1 MDKQGY
7 LLAVP
12 QAVGTKNK
20 IKKEKKKGVDSM
32 SSYLTKKKIKVF
44 RDVAPGKYTFDLKS
58 YKVIGTEN
66 AIAELKADVIA
77 AGGDESNLQY
87 MTKKDNTKSEWFIQL
102 QGKLYNEDFST
113 GYNINLYPDET
124 KDIDMLMY
132 QMSQIAQQLEI
143 DGDEDIIAILEQAI
157 SKQFDVWVYVNN
169 VLVDG
174 TLKQYKNTSFS
185 EPKNW
190 NADADFE

>member
-1 MDKQGY
+1 M
-7 LLAVP
+7 
-12 QAVGTKNK
+12 
-20 IKKEKKKGVDSM
+20 
-32 SSYLTKKKIKVF
+32 SYLTSKNVKVF
-44 RDVAPGKYTFDLKS
+44 KDVAPGKYTFDMKD

-66 AIAELKADVIA
+66 AIAELKPDVIA

-87 MTKKDNTKSEWFIQL
+87 MTKKDNTKSNWFIQL
-102 QGKLYNEDFST
+102 QGKLQGDDIST
-113 GYNINLYPDET
+113 GYNINLYPDES
-124 KDIDMLMY
+124 KEIDMLMY
-132 QMSQIAQQLEI
+132 QMSQIAQQLGVDDIEN
-143 DGDEDIIAILEQAI
+143 IIAILEEAVH
-157 SKQFDVWVYVNN
+157 KTFDVWIYVNN

>member
-1 MDKQGY
+1 M
-7 LLAVP
+7 
-12 QAVGTKNK
+12 
-20 IKKEKKKGVDSM
+20 
-32 SSYLTKKKIKVF
+32 SYLTNKKVKVF
-44 RDVAPGKYTFDLKS
+44 KDVAPGKYTFNLKD
-58 YKVIGTEN
+58 YKVIGTKN
-66 AIAELKADVIA
+66 AITELKADVIT

-102 QGKLYNEDFST
+102 QGTLHNEEIKT

-143 DGDEDIIAILEQAI
+143 DGDEDIIVILEQAVR
-157 SKQFDVWVYVNN
+157 KQFDVWVYVNN

-174 TLKQYKNTSFS
+174 ALKQYKNTSFG

>member
-1 MDKQGY
+1 M
-7 LLAVP
+7 
-12 QAVGTKNK
+12 
-20 IKKEKKKGVDSM
+20 
-32 SSYLTKKKIKVF
+32 SYLTNKKIKVF
-44 RDVAPGKYTFDLKS
+44 KDVAPGKYTFDLKD

-77 AGGDESNLQY
+77 AGGDENNLQY
-87 MTKKDNTKSEWFIQL
+87 MTKKDNTKSNWFIQL
-102 QGKLYNEDFST
+102 QGKLYNELYNADFST
-113 GYNINLYPDET
+113 EYNINLYPDET

-143 DGDEDIIAILEQAI
+143 EDDEDIIAILEQAVH
-157 SKQFDVWVYVNN
+157 KTFDVWVYVNN

-174 TLKQYKNTSFS
+174 SLKQYKNTSFS

>member
-1 MDKQGY
+1 M
-7 LLAVP
+7 
-12 QAVGTKNK
+12 
-20 IKKEKKKGVDSM
+20 
-32 SSYLTKKKIKVF
+32 SYLTSKKVKVF
-44 RDVAPGKYTFDLKS
+44 KDVAPGKYTFDMKD

-66 AIAELKADVIA
+66 AIAELKADVIT

-87 MTKKDNTKSEWFIQL
+87 MTKKDNTKSDWFIQL
-102 QGKLYNEDFST
+102 QGTLKGDDFST
-113 GYNINLYPDET
+113 SYNINLYPDES

-143 DGDEDIIAILEQAI
+143 DGDEDIIAILEQAVH
-157 SKQFDVWVYVNN
+157 KTFNVWIYVNN
-169 VLVDG
+169 VLADG
-174 TLKQYKNTSFS
+174 SLKQYKNTSFS

>member
-1 MDKQGY
+1 MSY
-7 LLAVP
+7 L
-12 QAVGTKNK
+12 KNK
-20 IKKEKKKGVDSM
+20 KV
-32 SSYLTKKKIKVF
+32 KVF
-44 RDVAPGKYTFDLKS
+44 KDVAPGKYTFDMRA

-87 MTKKDNTKSEWFIQL
+87 MTRKDNTKSDWFIQL
-102 QGKLYNEDFST
+102 QGTLKGDNLST
-113 GYNINLYPDET
+113 SYNINLYPDES

-132 QMSQIAQQLEI
+132 QMSQIAQQLNIES
-143 DGDEDIIAILEQAI
+143 DEDIIAILEEAVH
-157 SKQFDVWVYVNN
+157 KTFNVWIYVNN

-174 TLKQYKNTSFS
+174 SLKQYKNTSFS

>member
-1 MDKQGY
+1 MGY
-7 LLAVP
+7 L
-12 QAVGTKNK
+12 KN
-20 IKKEKKKGVDSM
+20 
-32 SSYLTKKKIKVF
+32 KKIKVF
-44 RDVAPGKYTFDLKS
+44 KDVAPGKYTFDLKD

-77 AGGDESNLQY
+77 AGGDENNLQY
-87 MTKKDNTKSEWFIQL
+87 MTKKDNTKSNWFIQL
-102 QGKLYNEDFST
+102 QGKLYNELYNADFST
-113 GYNINLYPDET
+113 EYNINLYPDET

-143 DGDEDIIAILEQAI
+143 EDDEDIIAILEQAVH
-157 SKQFDVWVYVNN
+157 KTFDVWVYVNN

-174 TLKQYKNTSFS
+174 SLKQYKNTSFS

>member
-1 MDKQGY
+1 M
-7 LLAVP
+7 
-12 QAVGTKNK
+12 
-20 IKKEKKKGVDSM
+20 
-32 SSYLTKKKIKVF
+32 SYLTNKKVKVF
-44 RDVAPGKYTFDLKS
+44 KDVAPGKYTFNLKA

-87 MTKKDNTKSEWFIQL
+87 MTKKDNTKSNWFIQL

-113 GYNINLYPDET
+113 GYNINLYPDES
-124 KDIDMLMY
+124 KEIDMLMY

-143 DGDEDIIAILEQAI
+143 DGDEDIIAILEEATD
-157 SKQFDVWVYVNN
+157 KQFNVWVYVNN

>member
-1 MDKQGY
+1 
-7 LLAVP
+7 
-12 QAVGTKNK
+12 
-20 IKKEKKKGVDSM
+20 M

-44 RDVAPGKYTFDLKS
+44 KDVAPGKYTFDLKS

-66 AIAELKADVIA
+66 AIAELKSDVIA
-77 AGGDESNLQY
+77 AGGDENNLQY

-102 QGKLYNEDFST
+102 QGKLKGDDFNTS
-113 GYNINLYPDET
+113 YNINLYPDES

-143 DGDEDIIAILEQAI
+143 DGDEDIIAILEQAT
-157 SKQFDVWVYVNN
+157 SKQFNVWIYVNN

-190 NADADFE
+190 NADDDFE

>member
-1 MDKQGY
+1 M
-7 LLAVP
+7 
-12 QAVGTKNK
+12 
-20 IKKEKKKGVDSM
+20 
-32 SSYLTKKKIKVF
+32 SYLKNKKIKVF
-44 RDVAPGKYTFDLKS
+44 KDVAPGKYTFDLKD

-77 AGGDESNLQY
+77 AGGDENNLQY
-87 MTKKDNTKSEWFIQL
+87 MTKKDNTKSNWFIQL

-113 GYNINLYPDET
+113 EYNINLYPDET

-143 DGDEDIIAILEQAI
+143 DGDEDIIAILEEATG
-157 SKQFDVWVYVNN
+157 KQFDVWVYVNN
-169 VLVDG
+169 ALVDG
-174 TLKQYKNTSFS
+174 SLKQYKNTSFS

>member
-1 MDKQGY
+1 M
-7 LLAVP
+7 
-12 QAVGTKNK
+12 
-20 IKKEKKKGVDSM
+20 
-32 SSYLTKKKIKVF
+32 SYLTSKKVKVF
-44 RDVAPGKYTFDLKS
+44 KDVAPGKYTFDLKD

-87 MTKKDNTKSEWFIQL
+87 MTKKDNTKSNWFIQL
-102 QGKLYNEDFST
+102 QGKLYNEYFST
-113 GYNINLYPDET
+113 GYNINLYPDES

-132 QMSQIAQQLEI
+132 QMSQIAQQLNIES
-143 DGDEDIIAILEQAI
+143 DEDIIAILEEAVH
-157 SKQFDVWVYVNN
+157 KTFDVWVYVNN

-174 TLKQYKNTSFS
+174 SLKQYKNTSFS

>member
-20 IKKEKKKGVDSM
+20 IKKEKKKGVSNM
-32 SSYLTKKKIKVF
+32 SYWTNKKIKVF
-44 RDVAPGKYTFDLKS
+44 KDVAPGKYTFDLKN

-77 AGGDESNLQY
+77 AGGDENNLQY
-87 MTKKDNTKSEWFIQL
+87 MTKKDNTKSNWFIQL

-143 DGDEDIIAILEQAI
+143 DDDEDIIAILEQAVH
-157 SKQFDVWVYVNN
+157 KTFNVWVYVNN
-169 VLVDG
+169 VLVESG
-174 TLKQYKNTSFS
+174 LKQYKNTSFS

>member
-1 MDKQGY
+1 
-7 LLAVP
+7 
-12 QAVGTKNK
+12 
-20 IKKEKKKGVDSM
+20 M

-44 RDVAPGKYTFDLKS
+44 KDVAPGKYTFDLKA

-66 AIAELKADVIA
+66 AIAELKADVIT
-77 AGGDESNLQY
+77 AGGDENNLQY

-102 QGKLYNEDFST
+102 QGTLKGDDLNTS
-113 GYNINLYPDET
+113 YNINLYPDET

-143 DGDEDIIAILEQAI
+143 DGDEDIIAILEQAT

>member
-1 MDKQGY
+1 M
-7 LLAVP
+7 
-12 QAVGTKNK
+12 
-20 IKKEKKKGVDSM
+20 
-32 SSYLTKKKIKVF
+32 SYLKNKKIKVF
-44 RDVAPGKYTFDLKS
+44 KDVAPGKYTFDMRA

-102 QGKLYNEDFST
+102 QGKLKGDDFDTS
-113 GYNINLYPDET
+113 YNINLYPDES

-143 DGDEDIIAILEQAI
+143 DGDEDIIAILEEAVH
-157 SKQFDVWVYVNN
+157 KTFNVWIYVNN

-174 TLKQYKNTSFS
+174 SLKQYKNTSFS

>member
-1 MDKQGY
+1 
-7 LLAVP
+7 
-12 QAVGTKNK
+12 
-20 IKKEKKKGVDSM
+20 M

-44 RDVAPGKYTFDLKS
+44 KDVAPGKYTFILKA

-66 AIAELKADVIA
+66 AIAELKSDVIA

-87 MTKKDNTKSEWFIQL
+87 MTKKDNTKSNWFIQL

-132 QMSQIAQQLEI
+132 QMSQIAQQLDI
-143 DGDEDIIAILEQAI
+143 DGDEDIIAILEQAVRET
-157 SKQFDVWVYVNN
+157 FDVWVYVNN

-190 NADADFE
+190 NADAHFE

>member
-1 MDKQGY
+1 M
-7 LLAVP
+7 
-12 QAVGTKNK
+12 
-20 IKKEKKKGVDSM
+20 
-32 SSYLTKKKIKVF
+32 SYLTNKKIKVF
-44 RDVAPGKYTFDLKS
+44 KDVAPGKYTFDLKN

-77 AGGDESNLQY
+77 AGGDENNLQY
-87 MTKKDNTKSEWFIQL
+87 MTKKDNTKSNWFIQL

-113 GYNINLYPDET
+113 EYNINLYPDET

-143 DGDEDIIAILEQAI
+143 DDDDEDIIAILEEATG
-157 SKQFDVWVYVNN
+157 KQFDVWIYVNN

>member
-1 MDKQGY
+1 M
-7 LLAVP
+7 
-12 QAVGTKNK
+12 
-20 IKKEKKKGVDSM
+20 
-32 SSYLTKKKIKVF
+32 SYLTNKKVKVF
-44 RDVAPGKYTFDLKS
+44 KDVTPGKYTFALKD

-77 AGGDESNLQY
+77 AGGDENNLQY

-102 QGKLYNEDFST
+102 QGTLYNEDFST

-132 QMSQIAQQLEI
+132 QMSQIAQQLDIE
-143 DGDEDIIAILEQAI
+143 DDEDIIAILEQAVCEP
-157 SKQFDVWVYVNN
+157 FDVWVYVNN

-185 EPKNW
+185 APKNW

>member
-1 MDKQGY
+1 M
-7 LLAVP
+7 
-12 QAVGTKNK
+12 
-20 IKKEKKKGVDSM
+20 
-32 SSYLTKKKIKVF
+32 SYLKNKKIKVF
-44 RDVAPGKYTFDLKS
+44 KDVAPGEYTFVMKD

-66 AIAELKADVIA
+66 AIAELKPDVIA
-77 AGGDESNLQY
+77 AGGDENNLQY

-102 QGKLYNEDFST
+102 QGELYNEDFST

-132 QMSQIAQQLEI
+132 QMSQIAQQLNIES
-143 DGDEDIIAILEQAI
+143 DEDIIAILEEAVHKI
-157 SKQFDVWVYVNN
+157 FNVWVYVNN

-185 EPKNW
+185 APKNW

>member
-1 MDKQGY
+1 
-7 LLAVP
+7 
-12 QAVGTKNK
+12 
-20 IKKEKKKGVDSM
+20 M

-44 RDVAPGKYTFDLKS
+44 KDVAPGKYTFDLKA

-87 MTKKDNTKSEWFIQL
+87 MTKKDNTKSNWFIQL
-102 QGKLYNEDFST
+102 QGTLKGDDLST

-143 DGDEDIIAILEQAI
+143 DGDEDIIAILEEATG
-157 SKQFDVWVYVNN
+157 KQFNVWVYVNN

>member
-1 MDKQGY
+1 
-7 LLAVP
+7 
-12 QAVGTKNK
+12 
-20 IKKEKKKGVDSM
+20 M

-44 RDVAPGKYTFDLKS
+44 KDVAPGKYTFDLKD

-66 AIAELKADVIA
+66 AIAELKSDVIV

-87 MTKKDNTKSEWFIQL
+87 MTKKDNTKSNWFIQL
-102 QGKLYNEDFST
+102 QGTLKGDDFST
-113 GYNINLYPDET
+113 GYNINLYPDES
-124 KDIDMLMY
+124 KEIDMLMY
-132 QMSQIAQQLEI
+132 QMSQIAQQLGVDDIEN
-143 DGDEDIIAILEQAI
+143 IIAILEQAVH
-157 SKQFDVWVYVNN
+157 KTFNVWIYVNN

>member
-1 MDKQGY
+1 M
-7 LLAVP
+7 
-12 QAVGTKNK
+12 
-20 IKKEKKKGVDSM
+20 
-32 SSYLTKKKIKVF
+32 SYLTSKKVKVF
-44 RDVAPGKYTFDLKS
+44 KDVAPGKYTFDMKD

-77 AGGDESNLQY
+77 AGGDENNLQY
-87 MTKKDNTKSEWFIQL
+87 MTKKDNTKSNWFIQL

-113 GYNINLYPDET
+113 GYNINLYPDES

-132 QMSQIAQQLEI
+132 QMSQIAQQLDI
-143 DGDEDIIAILEQAI
+143 DGVEDIIAILEEATGE
-157 SKQFDVWVYVNN
+157 QFDVWIYVNN

-190 NADADFE
+190 NADDDFE

>member
-1 MDKQGY
+1 M
-7 LLAVP
+7 
-12 QAVGTKNK
+12 
-20 IKKEKKKGVDSM
+20 
-32 SSYLTKKKIKVF
+32 SYLTSKKVKVF
-44 RDVAPGKYTFDLKS
+44 KDVAPGKYTFDLKS

-77 AGGDESNLQY
+77 AGGDENNLQY
-87 MTKKDNTKSEWFIQL
+87 MTKKDNTKSNWFIQL
-102 QGKLYNEDFST
+102 QGKLKGDDFNTS
-113 GYNINLYPDET
+113 YNINLYPDES

-132 QMSQIAQQLEI
+132 QMSQIAQQLNIES
-143 DGDEDIIAILEQAI
+143 DEDIIAILEEAVH
-157 SKQFDVWVYVNN
+157 KTFNVWIYVNN

-174 TLKQYKNTSFS
+174 SLKQYKNTSFS

>member
-1 MDKQGY
+1 M
-7 LLAVP
+7 
-12 QAVGTKNK
+12 
-20 IKKEKKKGVDSM
+20 
-32 SSYLTKKKIKVF
+32 SYLKNKKIKVF
-44 RDVAPGKYTFDLKS
+44 KDVAPGKYTFNLKT

-77 AGGDESNLQY
+77 AGGDENNLQY
-87 MTKKDNTKSEWFIQL
+87 MTKKDNTKSNWFIQL
-102 QGKLYNEDFST
+102 QGTLKGDDLST

-143 DGDEDIIAILEQAI
+143 DSDEDIIAILEQATG
-157 SKQFDVWVYVNN
+157 KQFDVWVYVNN

-174 TLKQYKNTSFS
+174 ALKQYKNTSFS

>member
-1 MDKQGY
+1 
-7 LLAVP
+7 
-12 QAVGTKNK
+12 
-20 IKKEKKKGVDSM
+20 M

-44 RDVAPGKYTFDLKS
+44 KDVAPGKYTFNMKT

-66 AIAELKADVIA
+66 AIAELKPDVIA
-77 AGGDESNLQY
+77 AGGDENNLQY
-87 MTKKDNTKSEWFIQL
+87 MTKKDNTKSNWFIQL
-102 QGKLYNEDFST
+102 QGTLKGDDLST

-132 QMSQIAQQLEI
+132 QMSQIAQQLER
-143 DGDEDIIAILEQAI
+143 DGDGDIIAVREQATG
-157 SKQFDVWVYVNN
+157 KQFNVWIYVNN

>member
-1 MDKQGY
+1 
-7 LLAVP
+7 
-12 QAVGTKNK
+12 
-20 IKKEKKKGVDSM
+20 M

-44 RDVAPGKYTFDLKS
+44 RDVAPGKYTFNLKT

-66 AIAELKADVIA
+66 AIAELKPDVIA
-77 AGGDESNLQY
+77 AGGDENNLQY
-87 MTKKDNTKSEWFIQL
+87 MTKKDNTKSNWFIQL
-102 QGKLYNEDFST
+102 QGTLKGDDLST

-143 DGDEDIIAILEQAI
+143 DGDEDIIAILEEATG
-157 SKQFDVWVYVNN
+157 KQFDVWIYVNN

-174 TLKQYKNTSFS
+174 SLKQYKNTSFS

>member
-1 MDKQGY
+1 M
-7 LLAVP
+7 
-12 QAVGTKNK
+12 
-20 IKKEKKKGVDSM
+20 
-32 SSYLTKKKIKVF
+32 SYLTKKVKVF
-44 RDVAPGKYTFDLKS
+44 KDVAPGKYMFDLKE
-58 YKVIGTEN
+58 YKVIGTEH

-87 MTKKDNTKSEWFIQL
+87 MTRKDNTKSNWFIQL

-143 DGDEDIIAILEQAI
+143 DGDENIIVILEEAVR
-157 SKQFDVWVYVNN
+157 KQFDVWVYVNN
-169 VLVDG
+169 VLIDG
-174 TLKQYKNTSFS
+174 ALKQYKNTSFG

>member
-1 MDKQGY
+1 M
-7 LLAVP
+7 
-12 QAVGTKNK
+12 
-20 IKKEKKKGVDSM
+20 
-32 SSYLTKKKIKVF
+32 SYLTNKKIKVF
-44 RDVAPGKYTFDLKS
+44 KDVAPGKYTFNMKT

-87 MTKKDNTKSEWFIQL
+87 MTRKDNTKSDWFIQL
-102 QGKLYNEDFST
+102 QGTLKGDNLST
-113 GYNINLYPDET
+113 SYNINLYPDES

-132 QMSQIAQQLEI
+132 QMSQIAQQLNIES
-143 DGDEDIIAILEQAI
+143 DEDIIAILEEAVH
-157 SKQFDVWVYVNN
+157 KTFNVWIYVNN

-174 TLKQYKNTSFS
+174 SLKQYKNTSFS

>member
-1 MDKQGY
+1 M
-7 LLAVP
+7 
-12 QAVGTKNK
+12 
-20 IKKEKKKGVDSM
+20 
-32 SSYLTKKKIKVF
+32 SYLKNKKIKVF
-44 RDVAPGKYTFDLKS
+44 RDVAPGKYTFNLKT

-102 QGKLYNEDFST
+102 QGTLKGADLNTS
-113 GYNINLYPDET
+113 YNINLYPDET

-132 QMSQIAQQLEI
+132 QMSQIAQQLKI
-143 DGDEDIIAILEQAI
+143 DGDEDIIAILEEATG
-157 SKQFDVWVYVNN
+157 KQFDVWVYVNN

>member
-1 MDKQGY
+1 M
-7 LLAVP
+7 
-12 QAVGTKNK
+12 
-20 IKKEKKKGVDSM
+20 
-32 SSYLTKKKIKVF
+32 SYLTKKVKVF
-44 RDVAPGKYTFDLKS
+44 KDVAPGKYTFDLKD
-58 YKVIGTEN
+58 YKVIGTEH

-87 MTKKDNTKSEWFIQL
+87 MTRKDNTKSNWFIQL
-102 QGKLYNEDFST
+102 QGKLYNEDCST
-113 GYNINLYPDET
+113 GYNINVYPDET

-143 DGDEDIIAILEQAI
+143 DGDEDIIAILEQAVH
-157 SKQFDVWVYVNN
+157 KQFDVWVYVNN

-174 TLKQYKNTSFS
+174 SLKQYKNTSFS

-190 NADADFE
+190 NADDDFE

>member
-1 MDKQGY
+1 M
-7 LLAVP
+7 
-12 QAVGTKNK
+12 
-20 IKKEKKKGVDSM
+20 
-32 SSYLTKKKIKVF
+32 SYLKNKKIKVF
-44 RDVAPGKYTFDLKS
+44 KDVAPGKYTFDLKD

-87 MTKKDNTKSEWFIQL
+87 MTKKDNTKSNWFIQL
-102 QGKLYNEDFST
+102 QGKLYNELYNADFST
-113 GYNINLYPDET
+113 EYNINLYPDET

-143 DGDEDIIAILEQAI
+143 EDDEDIIAILEQAVH
-157 SKQFDVWVYVNN
+157 KTFDVWVYVNN

-174 TLKQYKNTSFS
+174 SLKQYKNTSFS

>member
-1 MDKQGY
+1 M
-7 LLAVP
+7 
-12 QAVGTKNK
+12 
-20 IKKEKKKGVDSM
+20 
-32 SSYLTKKKIKVF
+32 SYLTKKKIKVF
-44 RDVAPGKYTFDLKS
+44 KDVAPGKYTFDLKD

-87 MTKKDNTKSEWFIQL
+87 MTKKDNTKSNWFIQL
-102 QGKLYNEDFST
+102 QGTLKGDDLST
-113 GYNINLYPDET
+113 SYNINLYPDES
-124 KDIDMLMY
+124 KEIDMLMY

-143 DGDEDIIAILEQAI
+143 DGDEDIIAILEQAVH
-157 SKQFDVWVYVNN
+157 KTFNVWIYVNN

-174 TLKQYKNTSFS
+174 SLKQYKNTSFS

>member
-1 MDKQGY
+1 M
-7 LLAVP
+7 
-12 QAVGTKNK
+12 
-20 IKKEKKKGVDSM
+20 
-32 SSYLTKKKIKVF
+32 SYLTKKVKVF
-44 RDVAPGKYTFDLKS
+44 KDVAPGKYTFDLKD
-58 YKVIGTEN
+58 YKVIGTEH

-87 MTKKDNTKSEWFIQL
+87 MTRKDNTKSNWFIQL

-143 DGDEDIIAILEQAI
+143 DDDEGIIVILEQAVR
-157 SKQFDVWVYVNN
+157 KQFDVWVYVNN

-174 TLKQYKNTSFS
+174 ALKQYKNTSFG

>member
-1 MDKQGY
+1 M
-7 LLAVP
+7 
-12 QAVGTKNK
+12 
-20 IKKEKKKGVDSM
+20 
-32 SSYLTKKKIKVF
+32 SYLKNKKIKVF
-44 RDVAPGKYTFDLKS
+44 KDVAPGKYTFDLKD

-77 AGGDESNLQY
+77 AGGDENNLQY
-87 MTKKDNTKSEWFIQL
+87 MTKKDNTKSDWFIQL

-113 GYNINLYPDET
+113 EYNINLYPDET

-143 DGDEDIIAILEQAI
+143 DGDEDIIAILEEATG
-157 SKQFDVWVYVNN
+157 KQFDVWVYVNN
-169 VLVDG
+169 ALVDG
-174 TLKQYKNTSFS
+174 SLKQYKNTSFS

>member
-1 MDKQGY
+1 
-7 LLAVP
+7 
-12 QAVGTKNK
+12 
-20 IKKEKKKGVDSM
+20 M

-44 RDVAPGKYTFDLKS
+44 KDVAPGKYTFDLKS

-66 AIAELKADVIA
+66 AIAELKSDVIA
-77 AGGDESNLQY
+77 AGGDENNLQY

-102 QGKLYNEDFST
+102 QGKLKGDDFNTS
-113 GYNINLYPDET
+113 YNINLYPDES

-132 QMSQIAQQLEI
+132 QMSQIAQQLGVDDIENII
-143 DGDEDIIAILEQAI
+143 DILEQ
-157 SKQFDVWVYVNN
+157 SVRKTFNVWVYVNN

-190 NADADFE
+190 NADDDFE